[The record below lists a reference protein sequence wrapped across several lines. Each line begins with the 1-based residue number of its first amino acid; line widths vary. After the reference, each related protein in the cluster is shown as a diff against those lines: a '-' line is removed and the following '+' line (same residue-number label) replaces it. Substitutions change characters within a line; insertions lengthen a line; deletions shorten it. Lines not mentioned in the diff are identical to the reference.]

1 MTFRPARWLLAG
13 FLALSF
19 GISGIGSALAAGQS
33 AVACDAPGVSTSAP
47 RLVMTVTNIR
57 YSGGNITFTLY
68 GDDPAKFL
76 AHHGSIAI
84 IRVPVTA
91 NTVQGCFALSGPGT
105 YAVAIY
111 DDANNN
117 HRFDK
122 TFVGLPA
129 EDYGF
134 SNNPRN
140 LLAPPGF
147 RAVAFSV
154 SAAGTHITMGLHP
167 F

>member
-1 MTFRPARWLLAG
+1 MAATE
-13 FLALSF
+13 
-19 GISGIGSALAAGQS
+19 SG
-33 AVACDAPGVSTSAP
+33 VACDAPGVSPSAP
-47 RLVMTVTNIR
+47 RLLMTVTNIR
-57 YSGGNITFTLY
+57 HAGGNITFTLY

-76 AHHGSIAI
+76 AHHGSIDI
-84 IRVPVTA
+84 MRVPVTA
-91 NTVQGCFALSGPGT
+91 NSVQGCFALSGPGT

-122 TFVGLPA
+122 TFLGLPA

-147 RAVAFSV
+147 HAVAFTV
-154 SAAGTHITMGLHP
+154 TAAGAHITMSLHP

>member
-1 MTFRPARWLLAG
+1 MLSPNRWIMTGFFGLILA
-13 FLALSF
+13 
-19 GISGIGSALAAGQS
+19 ISGSFSALASQS
-33 AVACDAPGVSTSAP
+33 GTACDAPGLSPTAP
-47 RLVMTVTNIR
+47 HLLMTVTNIR
-57 YSGGNITFTLY
+57 HSGGNITFTLY
-68 GDDPAKFL
+68 GDAPGKFL

-91 NTVQGCFALSGPGT
+91 NSIEGCFALSGPGT

-147 RAVAFSV
+147 RAVAFPV
-154 SAAGTHITMGLHP
+154 TAAGAHITMALHP